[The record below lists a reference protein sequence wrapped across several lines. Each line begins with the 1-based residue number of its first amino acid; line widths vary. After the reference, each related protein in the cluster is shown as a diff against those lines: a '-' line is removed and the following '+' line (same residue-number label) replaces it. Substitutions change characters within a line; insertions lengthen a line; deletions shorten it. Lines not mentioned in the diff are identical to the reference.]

1 MMYRYKLTIE
11 YFGPDFVGWQKQ
23 QNFISAQGVIED
35 AIFAFTKNQV
45 ALYAAGRT
53 DAGVHARG
61 QVAHFD
67 IAEEFDATRL
77 VRALNHFVRPYKVSI
92 LSCEE
97 VDKDFHARF
106 SALKRH
112 YEYII
117 LNRKADSVIDENR
130 VWYLHQALDIEKMQE
145 GARFLIG
152 RHDFSSFRAKECQ
165 ALSPLKTLDK
175 IEIVRDGEYIKFRL
189 SSKSFLHHM
198 VRNIVGTLAMVGE
211 GKFAPEDVQKI
222 LYAKDRAVAGVTA
235 PAEGLYFMRVDY

>member
-1 MMYRYKLTIE
+1 M
-11 YFGPDFVGWQKQ
+11 
-23 QNFISAQGVIED
+23 
-35 AIFAFTKNQV
+35 
-45 ALYAAGRT
+45 
-53 DAGVHARG
+53 
-61 QVAHFD
+61 
-67 IAEEFDATRL
+67 
-77 VRALNHFVRPYKVSI
+77 
-92 LSCEE
+92 
-97 VDKDFHARF
+97 
-106 SALKRH
+106 
-112 YEYII
+112 
-117 LNRKADSVIDENR
+117 IDENR
-130 VWYLHQALDIEKMQE
+130 VWYVHQALDIEKMQE